1 MQNAT
6 LTSNS
11 VQRNLVI
18 INWVGAK
25 SVLLK
30 NFTEFT
36 AYLMCSLGKKAS
48 FTKSSFRRSISFE
61 ILHGDSSGIIYEF
74 VISVIVGFVLLSAMD

>member
-1 MQNAT
+1 
-6 LTSNS
+6 
-11 VQRNLVI
+11 
-18 INWVGAK
+18 
-25 SVLLK
+25 
-30 NFTEFT
+30 
-36 AYLMCSLGKKAS
+36 MCSLGKKAS